1 MLFRIWRHLLEITST
16 GNTTIILTTHYI
28 EEARQAHMVS
38 VECYYRHG
46 CDLNPGI
53 KQVGLMR
60 AGKLLAQSN
69 PDELIRAFNVLVSY

>member
-1 MLFRIWRHLLEITST
+1 MLEITST

-38 VECYYRHG
+38 LDALIRAG
-46 CDLNPGI
+46 DLNPGV

-69 PDELIRAFNVLVSY
+69 PDELIRAFNVPVSN